1 MNFLLELGE
10 GLRIALE
17 AIRANK
23 LRSVLTT
30 LGIIIGVV
38 TVTLM
43 GTAID
48 GLNRAFMQSIAKL
61 GVDTL
66 YISRTGWF
74 VESYEDW
81 MRLRN
86 RPQITLREVMQLEKE
101 ADHVL
106 ALAPIVKSM
115 AGVKYRDRSAQN
127 VAIVGTTDQMLLTGG
142 TGVQEGGRF
151 FSAEESD
158 GGRPVCVIGSD
169 VATNLFPRLT
179 PVGQQIKINLRPYEV
194 VGVLESQGMFMG
206 AFSLDN
212 QILIPVRQFLTHFWH
227 DPDFQIQ
234 VKVGD
239 VTRLEEAK
247 DELRGAMR
255 KVRRLEP
262 GEDDDFDINQQ
273 EQIAER
279 LRVVSA
285 TIAAVGLFIT
295 GLSLFVGG
303 IGIMNIMFV
312 SVTERTQEIG
322 LRKALGAKRR
332 TILVQFLIEAAAICV
347 VGGLIALAIAWPVT
361 LLLQQFM
368 PARLSLPL
376 VGIALLVS
384 AMTGI
389 ISGFLPAWRAARMDP
404 VEALRNE

>member
-1 MNFLLELGE
+1 
-10 GLRIALE
+10 
-17 AIRANK
+17 
-23 LRSVLTT
+23 
-30 LGIIIGVV
+30 
-38 TVTLM
+38 
-43 GTAID
+43 
-48 GLNRAFMQSIAKL
+48 
-61 GVDTL
+61 
-66 YISRTGWF
+66 
-74 VESYEDW
+74 
-81 MRLRN
+81 
-86 RPQITLREVMQLEKE
+86 LEKE

-115 AGVKYRDRSAQN
+115 AGVKYRDRSANN
-127 VAIVGTTDQMLLTGG
+127 VAIIGTTDQMLLTGG
-142 TGVQEGGRF
+142 TGVEDGGRF
-151 FSAEESD
+151 FTAEESD

-169 VATNLFPRLT
+169 VATNLFPRLS
-179 PVGQQIKINLRPYEV
+179 PVGKQIKINLRPYEV

-212 QILIPVRQFLTHFWH
+212 QVVIPVRQFLTHFGH
-227 DPDFQIQ
+227 RPDFQIQ

-239 VTRLEEAK
+239 VTRLEAAK

-262 GEDDDFDINQQ
+262 GEADDFDINQQ

-347 VGGLIALAIAWPVT
+347 VGGLLALAIAWPVT
-361 LLLQQFM
+361 LVLKNFM

-384 AMTGI
+384 ALTGL
-389 ISGFLPAWRAARMDP
+389 ISGFLPAWRAARMNP
-404 VEALRNE
+404 VDALRNE